1 MADQY
6 TRHTYTLYCQYQFL
20 SHQLDMLCD
29 QYDSWKIR
37 QQRAILQQDKTF
49 HYVLYLCLM
58 TLDVMMK
65 NVNKLVDDKAND
77 LVVAAAISNDM
88 DLLDDLDIEIIS

>member
-1 MADQY
+1 
-6 TRHTYTLYCQYQFL
+6 
-20 SHQLDMLCD
+20 MLCD

-49 HYVLYLCLM
+49 HYVLYLRLM